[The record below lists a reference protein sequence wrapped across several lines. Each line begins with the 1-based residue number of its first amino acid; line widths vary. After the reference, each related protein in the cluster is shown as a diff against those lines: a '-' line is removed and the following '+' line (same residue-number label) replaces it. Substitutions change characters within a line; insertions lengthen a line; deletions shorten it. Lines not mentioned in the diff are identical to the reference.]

1 MIIDRILS
9 RLLSEYVTADLKSFR
24 IFLLDDSKVTAL
36 SEEAGKSRGEFY
48 DAIAFTLATGFQS
61 KAFDF
66 GFCDQIVNE
75 LHNVITVQNENRP
88 ELFWDVY
95 LAFDAGEYY
104 HDNDRSIDP
113 VEAFTRP
120 RIAEIVK
127 NLPFN

>member
-24 IFLLDDSKVTAL
+24 IFLLDDSKVTAI
-36 SEEAGKSRGEFY
+36 SE
-48 DAIAFTLATGFQS
+48 
-61 KAFDF
+61 
-66 GFCDQIVNE
+66 VNE